1 MAPPS
6 PPAVIL
12 IADDSAVVRHVV
24 RSALEEHGHEIIE
37 AVDGQAALD
46 ELADR
51 RPDVI
56 LLDIEMPRLDGLS
69 TLDRIQASPDLA
81 GVPVLLLTGHS
92 DATQIVSG
100 LERGAH
106 DYLAKP
112 FQAAEL
118 AARVGAALRMARLYA
133 RLARRNAELDHF
145 AAKAAHDL
153 KSPLTVIKGNA
164 DILEMGWDRL
174 DPQTRAEQLK
184 AMARASVR
192 AGAMVDDLLTLARLD
207 EGNDAEPAVTD
218 PRAVIE
224 DVLGGAAHGP
234 SERVTVS
241 GSFASV
247 VMPTADLA
255 AAIRNLVG
263 NARHYGRDSEGTLT
277 LSIEGE
283 VGPSNQRIKI
293 TDGGPGIPEDQRAK
307 VFDAF
312 YSVPGSRS
320 FNAAST
326 GVGLSIVQRAIERW
340 GGAASVE
347 AAQPSGARFVL
358 DIPRCRPG

>member
-37 AVDGQAALD
+37 AIDGQAALD

-69 TLDRIQASPDLA
+69 TLDRILATPDLA

-92 DATQIVSG
+92 DATQIVAG

-118 AARVGAALRMARLYA
+118 AARVGAALRTADLYA
-133 RLARRNAELDHF
+133 RLARRNAELDRF

-153 KSPLTVIKGNA
+153 KSPLTIIKGTA
-164 DILEMGWDRL
+164 DILEMGWDRF
-174 DPQTRAEQLK
+174 DPETRAVQLK

-207 EGNDAEPAVTD
+207 ETVPAQPAVTNV
-218 PRAVIE
+218 REVID
-224 DVLGGAAHGP
+224 DVLAATAHGDA
-234 SERVTVS
+234 ERVSVS
-241 GSFASV
+241 GDFAQV
-247 VMPTADLA
+247 VMPEPDLA
-255 AAIRNLVG
+255 AVVRNLVG
-263 NARHYGRDSEGTLT
+263 NARHYGRDSVGTLT
-277 LSIEGE
+277 LSIEGKL
-283 VGPSNQRIKI
+283 GLSNQRIEVA
-293 TDGGPGIPEDQRAK
+293 DGGPGIPEDQRAK
-307 VFDAF
+307 IFDAF
-312 YSVPGSRS
+312 YSVPGSRN
-320 FNAAST
+320 FNATST
-326 GVGLSIVQRAIERW
+326 GVGLSIVRRAIERW
-340 GGAASVE
+340 GGRAAVE
-347 AAQPSGARFVL
+347 AAEPSGARFIL
-358 DIPRCRPG
+358 DIPRCQPG